1 MVKQIGF
8 SGNYCFKKPVLQML
22 LCKFEVKGLQTSFWL
37 NALTVAAMVSFPG
50 QLILGTKNENEK
62 EGKKNSF
69 EAANTQRDSQLSQQR
84 PARPA
89 ALWAIVVW
97 A

>member
-8 SGNYCFKKPVLQML
+8 SGNYCSKKPVLQML

-50 QLILGTKNENEK
+50 QLILGRKNEKEK
-62 EGKKNSF
+62 EGKKIVLKLLTHK
-69 EAANTQRDSQLSQQR
+69 ETLSSASR
-84 PARPA
+84 GLLGLLLCGP
-89 ALWAIVVW
+89 
-97 A
+97 